1 MAERSIL
8 ISSAEAFRVVREAPF
23 ESEASLHSAI
33 ASNPEV
39 LPARDVGL
47 DTLVP
52 IGTEVRAGDGFID
65 LLAADR
71 QGRLVI
77 VEFKKGPENPDV
89 RRVVAQ
95 LLDYGSSLW
104 QTTFEELQRL
114 CDTASLVAQT
124 AEAHDRLQIDFDAD
138 VFESGV
144 RGNLETG
151 DFVYFYVARVL
162 DPRTRR
168 VLTYLGDA
176 VKLAFIAIEADHF
189 RDEAGFVIVPRPAF
203 VPAWIATSGATRTRP
218 TRPTRPAPWTDV
230 VSDPAREVAA
240 RLEPL
245 VRERGWQCVERHAR
259 TYFKGDGPRVS
270 LYPTNGV
277 LEFRLEAY
285 ARATSD
291 DNADALFRRMQD
303 IAGKQ
308 LTTKAPNLQAEQVL
322 ADWETFRDAIL
333 IPFVEALRVP
343 VERG

>member
-1 MAERSIL
+1 VSERAII
-8 ISSAEAFRVVREAPF
+8 ISSQDTFRVVREAPF

-104 QTTFEELQRL
+104 QTTFEELQHL
-114 CDTASLVAQT
+114 CDSASLVAQT
-124 AEAHDRLQIDFDAD
+124 AEAHDRLQLDFDAD

-162 DPRTRR
+162 DLRTRR
-168 VLTYLGDA
+168 ILTYLGDA
-176 VKLAFIAIEADHF
+176 VRLAFIAIEADHF
-189 RDEAGFVIVPRPAF
+189 RDETAFVIVPRPAF
-203 VPAWIATSGATRTRP
+203 VPAWMATSGATRTRP
-218 TRPTRPAPWTDV
+218 TRPASRVPWADAA
-230 VSDPAREVAA
+230 SEPAREAA
-240 RLEPL
+240 ALLELL
-245 VRERGWQCVERHAR
+245 VRERGWEYVDKNTR
-259 TYFKGDGPRVS
+259 TYWKGDGPRVY
-270 LYPTNGV
+270 LYPNGL
-277 LEFRLEAY
+277 LEFRLESY

-291 DNADALFRRMQD
+291 ESASVLLDRMQAV
-303 IAGKQ
+303 AGRQ
-308 LTTKAPNLQAEQVL
+308 LTAKWPNLPAERVL
-322 ADWETFRDAIL
+322 TDWQTVRDAIL
-333 IPFVEALRVP
+333 IPFVEVIRVP
-343 VERG
+343 PEAG